1 MIFVARLSRTGTA
14 GAGGLMPDAL
24 LVDDDE
30 PFLAALA
37 EAVSRENF
45 ATRTATSLAAARIAL
60 AGGAPDVVLID
71 LHLPD
76 GNGLELLEH
85 LSAFPTTEVVLITG
99 QASVDTA
106 VEALRRGAS
115 DYLVKPVD
123 LARVKTVLANVSRTR
138 DLKILASSLPW
149 TRRTNEDGL
158 PVGFGRYEAEAE
170 IGDGA
175 MGRVYR
181 CRDPLVGRL
190 VAVKTVKSEYLSGDT
205 REDYLNRFRRE
216 AQAAGTLSHP
226 GIVSIFDVG
235 DDYLVMEYV
244 EGATLHHLLRDQR
257 ALDFSSALRVLAPLA
272 EALDYAHQVGV
283 IHRDIK
289 PANIMVQPDGRPKL
303 MDFGVARLDTSTAT
317 RTGHVFGS
325 PSYMAPEQILGG
337 QLTARADLFSFAVVA
352 YEALTGQRPFQG
364 DSVAAIVY
372 RVAHEAARPASS
384 LNHALHPAC
393 DAVFAK
399 ALAKKPEDRFPD
411 ATTFVAALMGS
422 ESGEHPDLSPDPLLE
437 SLVEMGPD
445 PYLQPEDEPAP
456 AEAVAPAAPAPE
468 PAPAPRAYPRPR
480 LGLLGAV
487 AALAILAAMVAFW
500 AARPAPSGPGA
511 TGPLRIETQPAGI
524 PVWIDGRPVGL
535 SPLSLAV
542 GPGSHQVRV
551 FQDGYAP
558 AELTLQLVPGTTAAP
573 LRFVMVPLPPAL
585 LAQAQA
591 AASPAMISTSDGAA
605 PAAAEA
611 PPAEAPAERRADNAA
626 APTRAPARRE
636 AKARAF
642 WTAVQPRP
650 GTTTTAPPPPSTAA
664 ATATAYTRPPRRIAG
679 DMPHYPDGAR
689 RLGLS
694 GSVLLDMVVSE
705 DGQPQQVRVMESA
718 GSLLDE
724 TVLAA
729 VAGWRFDPAERNGAK
744 VAVHWPYRHTFT
756 TR

>member
-1 MIFVARLSRTGTA
+1 
-14 GAGGLMPDAL
+14 MPDAL

-45 ATRTATSLAAARIAL
+45 ATRTATSLAGALSAL
-60 AGGAPDVVLID
+60 AGGTPDVVLID

-106 VEALRRGAS
+106 VEALRRGVS

-138 DLKILASSLPW
+138 DLKMLASSLPW
-149 TRRTNEDGL
+149 TRRTNRDGL

-170 IGDGA
+170 IGEGA

-181 CRDPLVGRL
+181 CRDPLVGRP

-235 DDYLVMEYV
+235 EDYIVMEYV
-244 EGATLHHLLRDQR
+244 EGTTLHHLLRDQR

-272 EALDYAHQVGV
+272 EALDHAHQVGV

-303 MDFGVARLDTSTAT
+303 MDFGVARLDSSTAT

-337 QLTARADLFSFAVVA
+337 ELTARADLFSFAVVA

-372 RVAHEAARPASS
+372 RVAHEAPPAASS
-384 LNHALHPAC
+384 LNHALPTAC

-399 ALAKKPEDRFPD
+399 ALAKKRDERYPD
-411 ATTFVAALMGS
+411 ATSFVSALVS
-422 ESGEHPDLSPDPLLE
+422 AESGTEHPDLSPDPLLE
-437 SLVEMGPD
+437 SLVEFGP
-445 PYLQPEDEPAP
+445 QPEPLEEAP
-456 AEAVAPAAPAPE
+456 PVAAAVTALPVPE
-468 PAPAPRAYPRPR
+468 PVPARRAAYPRPR

-487 AALAILAAMVAFW
+487 AALAVLVALFGFLI
-500 AARPAPSGPGA
+500 ARPAPSGPGA
-511 TGPLRIETQPAGI
+511 TGPLRIETQPPGI

-573 LRFVMVPLPPAL
+573 LRFVMAPLPPTL
-585 LAQAQA
+585 LAQAGALA
-591 AASPAMISTSDGAA
+591 APSPAISSTSSGSSVAVADMPASEA
-605 PAAAEA
+605 PVRRADAAAE
-611 PPAEAPAERRADNAA
+611 PR
-626 APTRAPARRE
+626 ARRGT
-636 AKARAF
+636 KAGEAF
-642 WTAVQPRP
+642 WTPVQPRP
-650 GTTTTAPPPPSTAA
+650 GSTVATPAPAEVATAPSAS
-664 ATATAYTRPPRRIAG
+664 YTRAPRRVVG
-679 DMPHYPDGAR
+679 DMPRYPDDAR

-705 DGQPQQVRVMESA
+705 TGRPEQVRVMESA

-729 VAGWRFDPAERNGAK
+729 VAGWRFEPAERDGVK

-756 TR
+756 NR